1 MTSFVTTSQLTAAG
15 ASSASGMT
23 TTSAR
28 LCAEEAPSNSGGHAR
43 APTRSLPSGA
53 RTARAWTKRTR
64 PLTAT
69 RRSAEVGDG
78 GGGGGW
84 GGGHGTGRGGRGG
97 GEMRPGGGG
106 SVG

>member
-1 MTSFVTTSQLTAAG
+1 MTSFVTTSQLMVAG
-15 ASSASGMT
+15 ASSVSGMT

-43 APTRSLPSGA
+43 APTPSPPTGA

-78 GGGGGW
+78 GG
-84 GGGHGTGRGGRGG
+84 RRRGG
-97 GEMRPGGGG
+97 GDMGPGGGG